1 MLHSCS
7 FPSCDTRTL
16 STYCWEHEVLIRT
29 EIEAERDQ
37 AAMRDHALARE
48 LAELNQA
55 ATAHGE
61 PPAAEPV

>member
-16 STYCWEHEVLIRT
+16 STYCWEHDVLIRS

-37 AAMRDHALARE
+37 AAVRDYALARE
-48 LAELNQA
+48 LAELNEPA
-55 ATAHGE
+55 PAHPR
-61 PPAAEPV
+61 PPVA